1 MPLLLLFA
9 NPNRHA
15 EPDSFEAPSAG
26 LGPMP
31 QCTMLNAQCPMPNA
45 ECPLSFLNHRV
56 LNLGNPRKTPTI
68 APDMTRNPHEQG
80 SRLATLVE

>member
-1 MPLLLLFA
+1 MH
-9 NPNRHA
+9 NA
-15 EPDSFEAPSAG
+15 E
-26 LGPMP
+26 
-31 QCTMLNAQCPMPNA
+31 CPMPNA